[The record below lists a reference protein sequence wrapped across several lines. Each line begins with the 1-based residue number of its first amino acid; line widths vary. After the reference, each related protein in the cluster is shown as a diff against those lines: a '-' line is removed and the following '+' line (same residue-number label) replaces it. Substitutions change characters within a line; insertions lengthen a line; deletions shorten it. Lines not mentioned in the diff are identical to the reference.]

1 VPYQRRLLE
10 ALEALPGVTGAAIT
24 NQLPLDGCCM
34 GGTVHVE
41 GRPPGDDARRVSFL
55 FVTPG
60 FLPRWV
66 CRCAPA
72 GF

>member
-34 GGTVHVE
+34 GGPSTSRD
-41 GRPPGDDARRVSFL
+41 GRRAMTR
-55 FVTPG
+55 
-60 FLPRWV
+60 
-66 CRCAPA
+66 AA
-72 GF
+72 